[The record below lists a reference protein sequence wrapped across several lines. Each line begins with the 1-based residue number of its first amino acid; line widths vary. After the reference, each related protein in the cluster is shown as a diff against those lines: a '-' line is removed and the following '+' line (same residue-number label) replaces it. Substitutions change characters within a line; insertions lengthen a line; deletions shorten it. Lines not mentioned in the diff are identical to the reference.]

1 MASPADDDAMGTRT
15 RFWFM
20 PFCAGAHI
28 AALPALLLWPA
39 QWPWIAGVLLALHAL
54 IALAGLLP
62 TCALLG
68 PNITRLPAD
77 AAARG
82 EIAITI
88 DDGPDPQV
96 TPQVLRILRARG
108 ASATFF
114 CIGERASAH
123 ADLCRDI
130 VAAGH
135 AIENHGQRHR
145 TFTAVCGPRGW
156 RREIGDAQQTLA
168 RVSGR
173 APVFFRPIAGLR
185 NPFLEPLLQRLGM
198 RLVSWTRRGYD
209 TRVGEPARVYEKIAR
224 DLTGG
229 DIVLLHDGNAARSAN
244 GTPIILDVLPRL
256 LDEAARRNLKT
267 VTLREVC
274 KTV

>member
-1 MASPADDDAMGTRT
+1 MANNNATNART
-15 RFWFM
+15 HFWFM
-20 PFCAGAHI
+20 PFCVAAHI
-28 AALPALLLWPA
+28 AALLALLLWPSH
-39 QWPWIAGVLLALHAL
+39 WPWVAGFLLLLHAL

-68 PNITRLPAD
+68 PNITRLPQD

-82 EIAITI
+82 AIAITI
-88 DDGPDPQV
+88 DDGPDPQI
-96 TPQVLRILRARG
+96 TPQVLRILRERG
-108 ASATFF
+108 ARATFF

-130 VAAGH
+130 IAAGH
-135 AIENHGQRHR
+135 AIENHGQRHQ
-145 TFTAVCGPRGW
+145 TFTALCGPRGW
-156 RREIGDAQQTLA
+156 RREIGDAQRTLES
-168 RVSGR
+168 VSGR

-185 NPFLEPLLQRLGM
+185 NPFLEPLLRQLGM
-198 RLVSWTRRGYD
+198 QLVSWTRRGYD
-209 TRVGEPARVYEKIAR
+209 TRVGEPDRVYEKIAR

-229 DIVLLHDGNAARSAN
+229 DILLLHDGNAARSAN

-267 VTLREVC
+267 VTLREACSVA
-274 KTV
+274 